1 MSLWSELLSEDAGFT
16 SSRAFPVVL
25 ARAVRWAADVPPLTP
40 YAAAG
45 MPVPRRADEAAD
57 APRLAA
63 RADGTGV
70 FELTGAAPASGLA
83 PSAPEGPGPWRPMT
97 WILLLA
103 LALLGAEWAL
113 HRTGRIA

>member
-1 MSLWSELLSEDAGFT
+1 M
-16 SSRAFPVVL
+16 L

-40 YAAAG
+40 YVAAG
-45 MPVPRRADEAAD
+45 MPVPRRADEAAE
-57 APRLAA
+57 APRLAETT
-63 RADGTGV
+63 DGSGV
-70 FELTGAAPASGLA
+70 LELTGAAPASGLA

>member
-1 MSLWSELLSEDAGFT
+1 M
-16 SSRAFPVVL
+16 L

-40 YAAAG
+40 YVAAG
-45 MPVPRRADEAAD
+45 MPVPRRADEAAERR
-57 APRLAA
+57 ASPR
-63 RADGTGV
+63 RGRHRRV
-70 FELTGAAPASGLA
+70 ELTGAAPASGLA